1 MKISVI
7 VSTYNKPTY
16 LKLVLEALKE
26 QQDPGDFEV
35 VIADDGSGMETKA
48 MIDAMRKDFPVVL
61 KHAWQ
66 EDKGFRLAASRNNA
80 LRKASG
86 SYIIFLDGDCIPR
99 RDFVAKHRRLAEPG
113 FFVTGTRVLLSK
125 EFSYKIESK
134 LESLDSESSP
144 QLFKHYLNKEINK
157 ISSLFPNP
165 FYLRKLSKNNWKKLR
180 GCNFALWMKDLE
192 RVNGFDEEFIG
203 WGFEDSDL
211 AVRLINSGIKRK
223 SGNFLVTV
231 FHLYHPEKKSKQE
244 GSGWLK
250 LMERIKNKQEICQS
264 GLDKK

>member
-1 MKISVI
+1 
-7 VSTYNKPTY
+7 
-16 LKLVLEALKE
+16 
-26 QQDPGDFEV
+26 
-35 VIADDGSGMETKA
+35 
-48 MIDAMRKDFPVVL
+48 
-61 KHAWQ
+61 
-66 EDKGFRLAASRNNA
+66 
-80 LRKASG
+80 
-86 SYIIFLDGDCIPR
+86 
-99 RDFVAKHRRLAEPG
+99 
-113 FFVTGTRVLLSK
+113 
-125 EFSYKIESK
+125 
-134 LESLDSESSP
+134 
-144 QLFKHYLNKEINK
+144 
-157 ISSLFPNP
+157 
-165 FYLRKLSKNNWKKLR
+165 
-180 GCNFALWMKDLE
+180 MKDLE